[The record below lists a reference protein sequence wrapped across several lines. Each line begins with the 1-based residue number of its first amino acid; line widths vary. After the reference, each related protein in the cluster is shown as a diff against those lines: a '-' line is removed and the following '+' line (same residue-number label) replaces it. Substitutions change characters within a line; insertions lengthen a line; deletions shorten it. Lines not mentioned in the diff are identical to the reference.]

1 MKREILNI
9 VNGDACI
16 NIMKKAQITGDF
28 LPWQDFLHEGAV
40 PANLPLEELS
50 VVRAKFIADYG
61 LSRFEEIKKDFE
73 SRDEKLKHFHD
84 YDKVVLWFEH
94 DLYDQLQLI
103 QVLSW
108 FAEQNLE
115 ETKLTLVA
123 TNNYLGESSAQQIEK
138 LSDYEI
144 EITKEHFEVATKAW
158 SAFRQETPQK
168 WAELLDEST
177 SILPYLNGA
186 IHRMLEEYPSVE
198 HGLSRTAYQALLIIS
213 NGTTDPLAVFHK
225 CQNLEERKFMGDA
238 LFWKILE
245 AFEQHGVLTREKGEL
260 QLTPLGKELLDGQKN
275 WLGIAPFQRSIG
287 GVNLTLDNLWCWE
300 RENQEI
306 KAYYYSTPLQTLLG
320 VI

>member
-1 MKREILNI
+1 MIKTLNI

-16 NIMKKAQITGDF
+16 DMMKKAQIAGDF
-28 LPWQDFLHEGAV
+28 LPWQDFLHEGPV
-40 PANLPLEELS
+40 PANLPLEALS
-50 VVRAKFIADYG
+50 IVRAKFIADDG
-61 LSRFEEIKKDFE
+61 LGELSAIQKDFE
-73 SRDEKLKHFHD
+73 SRDEKLKSFHH

-123 TNNYLGESSAQQIEK
+123 TNNYFGESSTQQIEK
-138 LSDYEI
+138 LANYEI
-144 EITKEHFEVATKAW
+144 VITKEHFEVATKAW

-186 IHRMLEEYPSVE
+186 IQRMLEEYPSLK
-198 HGLSRTAYQALLIIS
+198 HGLSRTAYQALLVIS
-213 NGTTDPLAVFHK
+213 NGISDPLDVFHK
-225 CQNLEERKFMGDA
+225 SQSFEERKFMGDA
-238 LFWKILE
+238 LFLKILE
-245 AFEQHGVLTREKGEL
+245 DFEKHGIIKKEQSGLSLTS
-260 QLTPLGKELLDGQKN
+260 LGKELLDGQKN
-275 WLGIAPFQRSIG
+275 WLGIVPFQRSIG
-287 GVNLTLDNLWCWE
+287 GVNLTLDNLWCWD
-300 RENQEI
+300 REKQEI
-306 KAYYYSTPLQTLLG
+306 KPYYYSTPLQTLLG